1 MTNLSEGEIAK
12 RLRAKQRDSSVIFRR
27 NRALGYVSNHIPAVV
42 RYIQRRKDNLITTCI
57 GRSFQ
62 VYTASHFRLLHV
74 SGQHPDEITA
84 MATDRW
90 HIYTACNKCIYAW
103 RAGKHVRHIYR
114 GHSKNVH
121 LLLSFNR
128 HLIAV
133 DEANIVKVWN
143 VKEEDVYLEIPF
155 KPEEFLV
162 TAIAHPPT
170 YVNKIVLGSKQGRL
184 QIWNIKDN
192 HLVYTFNGHESRVTS
207 IEPAPAI
214 DVVAVG
220 HQDGTTIVMNLKY
233 DEILM
238 EFKQDWGAVSKI
250 TFRTDGPPIMATAS
264 TNGYVAFW
272 NLEEKKIASQLQAHE
287 DSITTTIC
295 LPNEPLILTTSPD
308 NSMKLWI
315 FDMTDG
321 GARLLRIREGHT
333 APPLCIRYHGVRGN
347 TILSSGEDSS
357 LRSFSTI
364 SETLN
369 RNMGKASY
377 NRKSSKKKNRFE
389 EDNHRMPPI
398 IEFTTELTREK
409 EWDNIAAIHSGS
421 IQTTTWSF
429 HKNRMGDHRLIPEHF
444 TNKNR
449 KDFKTETTCVTLTH
463 CGNFVLLGY
472 SNGEVQRFNIQ
483 SGIHRASYGK
493 PAHAAAIRGIACDN
507 LSQMVVTGC
516 SAGLLKYW
524 HFKEKLDKPFVV
536 SKLSEGIVLMR
547 CHRES
552 AMIAVALENFVLL
565 VIDMDTKVVI
575 RKFEGH
581 SAKINDVTFSPD
593 SRWLISAS
601 MDTTIKVWDIPSSYM
616 IDHFRVERPCV
627 SLTMSPTGNFLATAH
642 VNNLGIYLWA
652 NKMLFN
658 QLSLRSINPCSTA
671 PYVGLPTNV
680 ADEINL
686 EESIQELSM
695 DVNEEEDTD
704 DEETL
709 GEEVN
714 FTYETPEQLSKELI
728 TMSGIAI
735 SRWQNLLDLEI
746 IKKRNKPKAPPKV
759 PKQAPFFLPTVA
771 GLDMKFDVTQ
781 EKANNELESKIFKSS
796 TLNNLTTFGNLL
808 EETAANGEFE
818 RSVSYLK
825 QMGPSMVD
833 FEVKSLH
840 PIGGGTVKA
849 MLQFLKTLQYM
860 FETNNNFE
868 LAQSYLSAFLRSH
881 GTNLI
886 DFPPVINALEE
897 LTKVQEASWEKVEE
911 HLMYGMGVVAALRN
925 FVQ

>member
-1 MTNLSEGEIAK
+1 MTNLNEGEETTN
-12 RLRAKQRDSSVIFRR
+12 LRAKQRDSSVIFRR

-74 SGQHPDEITA
+74 GGQHPDEITA

-90 HIYTACNKCIYAW
+90 HIYTASNKCIYAW

-121 LLLSFNR
+121 LLLPFNR

-133 DEANIVKVWN
+133 DEANVLKVWDI
-143 VKEEDVYLEIPF
+143 KDEEVYLEIPF
-155 KPEEFLV
+155 KAEEFLV
-162 TAIAHPPT
+162 TAVAHPPT
-170 YVNKIVLGSKQGRL
+170 YLNKIVLGSKQGQI

-192 HLVYTFNGHESRVTS
+192 RLVYTFNGHDSRVTC

-220 HQDGTTIVMNLKY
+220 HQDGTTTVMNLKY

-287 DSITTTIC
+287 DSVTTAIC

-308 NSMKLWI
+308 NAMKLWI

-321 GARLLRIREGHT
+321 GARMLRIREGHT
-333 APPLCIRYHGVRGN
+333 APPLCIRYHGMNGQ

-369 RNMGKASY
+369 KSFGKASY
-377 NRKSSKKKNRFE
+377 NRKASKKKNRFE
-389 EDNHRMPPI
+389 EDSHRMPPI
-398 IEFTTELTREK
+398 LEFTTELTREK
-409 EWDNIAAIHSGS
+409 EWDNIAAIHSGT

-429 HKNRMGDHRLIPEHF
+429 HKNRMGEHRLIPAQF

-449 KDFKTETTCVTLTH
+449 QDFKTETTCVTLTH
-463 CGNFVLLGY
+463 CGNFVIIGY
-472 SNGEVQRFNIQ
+472 SNGEVERFNIQ

-493 PAHAAAIRGIACDN
+493 PAHKAAIRGIACDN
-507 LSQMVVTGC
+507 LSQVVVTGC
-516 SAGLLKYW
+516 STGLLKFW
-524 HFKEKLDKPFVV
+524 HFKDKLEKPFAIK
-536 SKLSEGIVLMR
+536 KLTEGIVLMR

-552 AMIAVALENFVLL
+552 AMIAIALENFVLL
-565 VIDMDTKVVI
+565 VLDMDTKVII

-601 MDTTIKVWDIPSSYM
+601 MDATIKVWDIPSSYM

-627 SLTMSPTGNFLATAH
+627 SLTMSPTGDFLATAH

-658 QLSLRSINPCSTA
+658 QISLRSINPTA
-671 PYVGLPTNV
+671 VAPFVGLPTNM
-680 ADEINL
+680 ADELSL
-686 EESIQELSM
+686 EEAVEELSM
-695 DVNEEEDTD
+695 EID
-704 DEETL
+704 DEYEENEVL
-709 GEEVN
+709 GDEVN
-714 FTYETPEQLSKELI
+714 LNYETPEQLSRELI
-728 TMSGIAI
+728 TMSGVAV

-746 IKKRNKPKAPPKV
+746 IKKRNKPKAPPKA

-771 GLDMKFDVTQ
+771 GLEMKFDIS
-781 EKANNELESKIFKSS
+781 KANTEEETESRVFKTTNLS
-796 TLNNLTTFGNLL
+796 NLTAFGKLL
-808 EETAANGEFE
+808 EETALSEDYEKAVTF
-818 RSVSYLK
+818 LK

-849 MLQFLKTLQYM
+849 MIQFLKTLKYM
-860 FETNNNFE
+860 FESNNNFE
-868 LAQSYLSAFLRSH
+868 LAQSYLSVFLRAH
-881 GTNLI
+881 GTGLI
-886 DFPPVINALEE
+886 EFPDAIKTLEE
-897 LTKVQEASWEKVEE
+897 LSAVQEASWQKIEQN
-911 HLMYGMGVVAALRN
+911 LMYGMGVVAALRN